1 MVQLNKTKRVTNVVT
16 VSGGYGSKD
25 EKMIIMRNGERDG
38 GERERERKGV
48 TLGSKGQMRKK

>member
-25 EKMIIMRNGERDG
+25 EKMIIMRNGEREMG
-38 GERERERKGV
+38 GKDRERERG
-48 TLGSKGQMRKK
+48 